1 MVYSFSSDAIS
12 NFSPRRKESFRAR
25 YNPTPVEFDLLRS
38 DPVNPFSNTLDRSEE
53 EMPQP
58 VVLDRKDNICVVILT
73 GYRKFIFLF
82 VKVFDRILYD
92 L

>member
-1 MVYSFSSDAIS
+1 MGFHDGLCQRQAQPDALLVLGKAAAVEPLENMVQVLRMDA
-12 NFSPRRKESFRAR
+12 AA
-25 YNPTPVEFDLLRS
+25 
-38 DPVNPFSNTLDRSEE
+38 
-53 EMPQP
+53 

-73 GYRKFIFLF
+73 GYRKFILLF